1 MDNRFVMGGNWQYNW
16 KEAYLSYHCVIGVT
30 AAVKLCLS

>member
-16 KEAYLSYHCVIGVT
+16 KAYLSYHCVIGVT